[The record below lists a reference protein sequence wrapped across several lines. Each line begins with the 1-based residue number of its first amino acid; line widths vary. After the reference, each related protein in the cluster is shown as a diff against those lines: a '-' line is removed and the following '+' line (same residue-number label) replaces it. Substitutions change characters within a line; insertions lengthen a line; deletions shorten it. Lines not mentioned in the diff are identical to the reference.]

1 MSTSADYLSII
12 LNDTPLFDV
21 RAPIEH
27 NKGCINN
34 ALNLPLMSDDE
45 REQVGTCYKAL
56 GQDAAIALGRKL
68 VDETKQQER
77 TAHWLEFAKAHPQG
91 LLYCFRG
98 GLRSRITQQ
107 WMSESGVDYAFVEG
121 GYKALR
127 RFLLDELEQCVKQVP
142 MMLISGRTGCG
153 KTRLL
158 QQLPHIID
166 LEGLANHR
174 GSSFGAASTEQPCQI
189 DFENGIS
196 SALIKHRHQHNN
208 TVFLEDEGR
217 LIGSLS
223 LPITLKKQMETLSHI
238 ALDTP
243 LEQRIDFAIEDYIL
257 ILLADLKNTF
267 GEDKAFELLAQRHTF
282 SLTKIRK
289 RLGSERFELACQ
301 LLDKGIANHRDHN
314 CTADYRDFIE
324 LILTQYYDPMYDY
337 QLTKKPRK
345 SLFRGSADE
354 IKQYIQQLPTR
365 LTDN

>member
-27 NKGCINN
+27 NKGSINS
-34 ALNLPLMSDDE
+34 ALNLPIMSDDE
-45 REQVGTCYKAL
+45 REQVGTCYKHS
-56 GQDAAIALGRKL
+56 GQEAAIALGRKL
-68 VDETKQQER
+68 VNATKQQQR
-77 TAHWLEFAKAHPQG
+77 TQQWLAFAKQHPQG

-107 WMSESGVDYAFVEG
+107 WMSESGVNYAFVEG

-127 RFLLDELEQCVKQVP
+127 RFLIDELELCVKQVP

-158 QQLPHIID
+158 QQLEHIID
-166 LEGLANHR
+166 LEALANHR
-174 GSSFGAASTEQPCQI
+174 GSSFGAASTAQPSQI
-189 DFENGIS
+189 DFENSIS

-208 TVFLEDEGR
+208 TVFMEDEGR

-223 LPITLKKQMETLSHI
+223 LPITLKSQMETLSHI

-257 ILLADLKNTF
+257 ILLEDLKATF
-267 GEDKAFELLAQRHTF
+267 GEEKAFELLAQRHTL

-289 RLGSERFELACQ
+289 RLGAERFEQACQ
-301 LLDKGIANHRDHN
+301 LLNQGIASHRDNN
-314 CTADYRDFIE
+314 CTADYRDFIK

-345 SLFRGSADE
+345 GLFRGSAEE
-354 IKQYIQQLPTR
+354 IKQYIQQLPT
-365 LTDN
+365 LQNG